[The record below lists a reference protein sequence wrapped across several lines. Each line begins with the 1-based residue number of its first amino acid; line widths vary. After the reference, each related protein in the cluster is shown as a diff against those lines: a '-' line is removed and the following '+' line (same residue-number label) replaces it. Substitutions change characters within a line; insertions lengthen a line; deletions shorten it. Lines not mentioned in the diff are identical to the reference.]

1 MAYPTAGLEQ
11 PRGWK
16 RLYAKIARD
25 CQPFR
30 LTLALRSRW
39 RKRTGLPKLGEGIK
53 RTTEGPTK
61 LQHFLLSSCVIRGS
75 SASGKYAPAVCRH
88 SRVNATGEVHG
99 CWIFGSAVSG
109 FWAQVWPFARGFW
122 RFVLGKQRGFVDG
135 AVVFVPHVTSWGAA
149 NARSRSLPTDGFKST
164 AVAKGRLSVRH
175 GLLPSPGPWNALSYG
190 VRSSSTHYKKS
201 GFLSQFL
208 TPTTPTLRPNQRPR
222 TTRSPLPQHLRPT
235 LRQDTEFRPNES
247 DPQLPCITYFVG
259 TKS

>member
-1 MAYPTAGLEQ
+1 MCH
-11 PRGWK
+11 PRIL
-16 RLYAKIARD
+16 RL
-25 CQPFR
+25 
-30 LTLALRSRW
+30 LR
-39 RKRTGLPKLGEGIK
+39 
-53 RTTEGPTK
+53 
-61 LQHFLLSSCVIRGS
+61 Q
-75 SASGKYAPAVCRH
+75 GKYAPAVCRH

-201 GFLSQFL
+201 VFLSQFL